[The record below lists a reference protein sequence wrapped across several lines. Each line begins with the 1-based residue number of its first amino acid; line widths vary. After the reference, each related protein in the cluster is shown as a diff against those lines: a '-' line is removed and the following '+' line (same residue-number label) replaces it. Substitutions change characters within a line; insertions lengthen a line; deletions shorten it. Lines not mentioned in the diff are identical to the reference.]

1 MSNAVTVH
9 AQELYTY
16 EPLNDVDFPLGIN
29 LCVFPAGMPMMSI
42 KLWQI
47 HGDILMII
55 HQGSFLLWLILMKAE
70 LKLFSRYVQEIVF
83 VQEWNVKPRRGRQRK
98 YWCKVVDHL
107 FSSLG
112 LDKAEWLEDIR
123 KGSCSL
129 KSFLGVAGEGIDERE
144 SGKFEEGLNSKV
156 YRTFGKIVEFKK
168 YLRGVGDAGTRLLF
182 KFRSGTHGLN
192 EELGRHRGRE
202 GRKECLLCD
211 AECESVSHVLW
222 DCPANVSIR
231 SAFMLELRRELG
243 DRFEHFQSLD
253 SFEKSSYVL
262 GSEAWEEYSSGL
274 LGLIKDFVLSVWE
287 ERKVRLYGEHANVH
301 QSHSQNDS
309 GDLRGV
315 AGGDGELGCLC
326 GKAGTSHLCDGSAH
340 SSGCV
345 VNGSNAM
352 AAV

>member
-1 MSNAVTVH
+1 M
-9 AQELYTY
+9 
-16 EPLNDVDFPLGIN
+16 
-29 LCVFPAGMPMMSI
+29 
-42 KLWQI
+42 
-47 HGDILMII
+47 
-55 HQGSFLLWLILMKAE
+55 
-70 LKLFSRYVQEIVF
+70 
-83 VQEWNVKPRRGRQRK
+83 
-98 YWCKVVDHL
+98 
-107 FSSLG
+107 
-112 LDKAEWLEDIR
+112 
-123 KGSCSL
+123 
-129 KSFLGVAGEGIDERE
+129 
-144 SGKFEEGLNSKV
+144 
-156 YRTFGKIVEFKK
+156 
-168 YLRGVGDAGTRLLF
+168 F

-211 AECESVSHVLW
+211 ADCESVSHVLW
-222 DCPANVSIR
+222 DCPAYASIR

-301 QSHSQNDS
+301 QFHSQNDS

-315 AGGDGELGCLC
+315 AVGDGELGCLC

-345 VNGSNAM
+345 VNGSNAIIITELS
-352 AAV
+352 

>member
-1 MSNAVTVH
+1 M
-9 AQELYTY
+9 Y
-16 EPLNDVDFPLGIN
+16 
-29 LCVFPAGMPMMSI
+29 
-42 KLWQI
+42 
-47 HGDILMII
+47 ILLRLFS
-55 HQGSFLLWLILMKAE
+55 GFDLVLLR
-70 LKLFSRYVQEIVF
+70 LFSRFDLVLL
-83 VQEWNVKPRRGRQRK
+83 R
-98 YWCKVVDHL
+98 L
-107 FSSLG
+107 FSGFDLVLLRLQDKLSL
-112 LDKAEWLEDIR
+112 
-123 KGSCSL
+123 
-129 KSFLGVAGEGIDERE
+129 
-144 SGKFEEGLNSKV
+144 

-168 YLRGVGDAGTRLLF
+168 YLCGVGDAGTRLLF
-182 KFRSGTHGLN
+182 KFRSGTHGLS

-202 GRKECLLCD
+202 GKKECLLCD

-222 DCPANVSIR
+222 DCPAYVSIR

-243 DRFEHFQSLD
+243 DRFEHFQSLY